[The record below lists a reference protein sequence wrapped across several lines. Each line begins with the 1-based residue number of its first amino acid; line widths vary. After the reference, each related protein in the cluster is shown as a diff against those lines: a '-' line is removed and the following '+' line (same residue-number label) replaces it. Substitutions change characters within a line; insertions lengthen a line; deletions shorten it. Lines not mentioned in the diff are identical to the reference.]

1 MKNFWKDRKIFI
13 TGINGFVGA
22 NLAKSFINKGA
33 SVYGL
38 IRNYNPNSFLYFE
51 KINKKITL
59 INGDI
64 TDFSLMKRIIAEE
77 GIQHVFH
84 LAAQV
89 EVGTALEY
97 PYLTWE
103 SNIRGTYTLLEA
115 IREIKNDIESIIIAS
130 SDKAYGSYPIE
141 ELPYKESYPLIP
153 EYPYDV
159 SKACGDLIAQS
170 YSSKNL
176 DLPIIITRFANIY
189 GPGQLN
195 FSALIP
201 DCIRSALGYSVFQ
214 PRTNG
219 EHYRDFLFITDVVD
233 LYILLAENLSN
244 NKSLHGQIFN
254 AGSNDPINIKSLILK
269 IFDLVM
275 DKNSFSK
282 FENLT
287 IFPKSKAHGEIL
299 YQQMDFEKISKIF
312 KWKPQTKINKGL
324 KMSVKWYKKFIES
337 QNSFQKR

>member
-1 MKNFWKDRKIFI
+1 MKGFWKEKKVFI

-22 NLAKSFINKGA
+22 NLAKSLAHQGA

-38 IRNYNPNSFLYFE
+38 IRNYNPHSFLYFE
-51 KINKKITL
+51 KVNKIITL

-64 TDFSLMKRIIAEE
+64 TDFHLMKRIIAEE

-115 IREIKNDIESIIIAS
+115 IREVKTDIKSIIIAS

-141 ELPYKESYPLIP
+141 QLPYQESYPLKP

-159 SKACGDLIAQS
+159 SKACGDLIAQT
-170 YSSKNL
+170 YCSKKFNF
-176 DLPIIITRFANIY
+176 PIIITRFANIY

-201 DCIRSALGYSVFQ
+201 DCIRSALGHGTFV

-219 EHYRDFLFITDVVD
+219 EHHRDFLFIKDVVD
-233 LYILLAENLSN
+233 LYVLLAKKLSN
-244 NKSLHGQIFN
+244 DKSLNGQIFN
-254 AGSNDPINIKSLILK
+254 AGSNDPIHIKSLIIK
-269 IFDLVM
+269 IFELILEQEAFTTF
-275 DKNSFSK
+275 KRK
-282 FENLT
+282 
-287 IFPKSKAHGEIL
+287 IRFPKSKVHGEIIF
-299 YQQMDFEKISKIF
+299 QQMDFKKISENF
-312 KWKPQTKINKGL
+312 KWRPQTKIDEGL
-324 KMSVKWYKKFIES
+324 RLSIDWYKKFLKNQNES
-337 QNSFQKR
+337 SK

>member
-1 MKNFWKDRKIFI
+1 MNSFWKERKVLI

-22 NLAKSFINKGA
+22 NLAKSLAYQGA

-38 IRNYNPNSFLYFE
+38 IRNYNPHSFLYFE
-51 KINKKITL
+51 KVNKITTL

-64 TDFSLMKRIIAEE
+64 TDFNLMKRIIAEE
-77 GIQHVFH
+77 RIQHVFH

-115 IREIKNDIESIIIAS
+115 IREVKTDIKSIIIAS

-141 ELPYKESYPLIP
+141 QLPYQESYPLKP

-159 SKACGDLIAQS
+159 SKACGDLIAQT
-170 YSSKNL
+170 YCSKKFN
-176 DLPIIITRFANIY
+176 LPIIITRFANIY

-195 FSALIP
+195 FSALVP
-201 DCIRSALGYSVFQ
+201 DCIRSALGHSTFV

-219 EHYRDFLFITDVVD
+219 DHHRDFLFIDDVID
-233 LYILLAENLSN
+233 LYTLMAKKLYKD
-244 NKSLHGQIFN
+244 KSLNGEIFN
-254 AGSNDPINIKSLILK
+254 AGSNDPLNIKSLIIK
-269 IFDLVM
+269 IFELVM
-275 DKNSFSK
+275 EQKVFTNFK
-282 FENLT
+282 KQIT
-287 IFPKSKAHGEIL
+287 FPKSKIHGEIL
-299 YQQMDFEKISKIF
+299 FQQMDFKKISKSF
-312 KWKPQTKINKGL
+312 NWRPKTKIDKGL
-324 KMSVKWYKKFIES
+324 ELSIDWYKRFLDTSLSK
-337 QNSFQKR
+337 N

>member
-1 MKNFWKDRKIFI
+1 MKGFWKERKIFI

-22 NLAKSFINKGA
+22 NLAKSLAHKGA

-38 IRNYNPNSFLYFE
+38 IRNYNPHSFLYFE
-51 KINKKITL
+51 KINKIATL

-64 TDFSLMKRIIAEE
+64 TDFNLMKRIIAEE

-115 IREIKNDIESIIIAS
+115 IREVEIDIKSIIIAS

-141 ELPYKESYPLIP
+141 QLPYQESYPLKP

-159 SKACGDLIAQS
+159 SKACGDLIAQT
-170 YSSKNL
+170 YCSKKFN
-176 DLPIIITRFANIY
+176 LPIIITRFANIY

-195 FSALIP
+195 FSALVP
-201 DCIRSALGYSVFQ
+201 DCIRSALGHSTFV

-219 EHYRDFLFITDVVD
+219 EHHRDFLFIDDVID
-233 LYILLAENLSN
+233 LYVLMAKKLSN
-244 NKSLHGQIFN
+244 NNSLNGQIFN
-254 AGSNDPINIKSLILK
+254 AGSNDPVHIKSLIIK
-269 IFDLVM
+269 IFELVM
-275 DKNSFSK
+275 EKEEFTNFK
-282 FENLT
+282 RQ
-287 IFPKSKAHGEIL
+287 IKFPKSKVHGEIL
-299 YQQMDFEKISKIF
+299 FQQMDFK
-312 KWKPQTKINKGL
+312 KINKSFKWRPQTEIDKGL
-324 KMSVKWYKKFIES
+324 RLSIDWYKRFLD
-337 QNSFQKR
+337 N

>member
-1 MKNFWKDRKIFI
+1 MKGFWKKRKVLI

-22 NLAKSFINKGA
+22 NLAKSLVHQGA

-38 IRNYNPNSFLYFE
+38 IRNYNPHSFLYFE
-51 KINKKITL
+51 KINKKTTL

-64 TDFSLMKRIIAEE
+64 TDFNLMKRIIVEE

-115 IREIKNDIESIIIAS
+115 IREVEMNVKSIIIAS
-130 SDKAYGSYPIE
+130 SDKAYGSYPVE
-141 ELPYKESYPLIP
+141 QLPYKESYPLKP

-159 SKACGDLIAQS
+159 SKACGDLIAQT
-170 YSSKNL
+170 YCSKEINL
-176 DLPIIITRFANIY
+176 PVIITRFANIY

-201 DCIRSALGYSVFQ
+201 DCIRSALGHSTFV

-219 EHYRDFLFITDVVD
+219 EHHRDFLFIDDVVD
-233 LYILLAENLSN
+233 LYVLMAKKLSN
-244 NKSLHGQIFN
+244 DKSLNGQIFN
-254 AGSNDPINIKSLILK
+254 AGSNDPVHIKSLIIK
-269 IFDLVM
+269 IFELVM
-275 DKNSFSK
+275 DPEAFTNFKRNIKFPNSK
-282 FENLT
+282 
-287 IFPKSKAHGEIL
+287 IHGEIL
-299 YQQMDFEKISKIF
+299 FQQMDFKKISNSF
-312 KWKPQTKINKGL
+312 KWSPQTQINEGIKL
-324 KMSVKWYKKFIES
+324 SIDWYKKFLV
-337 QNSFQKR
+337 N